1 MARSLGPGKCVFL
14 CTFIYK
20 GWIEASEN
28 KRRANKMSKK
38 HLLLCKIKSIIK
50 GQNLPLVKMGSLVQN
65 DWLVIIKIYL
75 YSEFSQFFS
84 SLSRISLFVFLIL
97 GVLLFYFLGFTFYD
111 HKLLE
116 TSTLVSLGSLTFCFT
131 LFLLSVL
138 NFLI

>member
-1 MARSLGPGKCVFL
+1 MNFHKF
-14 CTFIYK
+14 F
-20 GWIEASEN
+20 
-28 KRRANKMSKK
+28 
-38 HLLLCKIKSIIK
+38 
-50 GQNLPLVKMGSLVQN
+50 PLSAELV
-65 DWLVIIKIYL
+65 
-75 YSEFSQFFS
+75 
-84 SLSRISLFVFLIL
+84 FVFCFFIL